1 MVLFKLKLKI
11 IAAVVLF
18 FVVLLPTSDIS
29 TERDFGILIRNHKQ
43 AEKEYGDLYQDIL
56 AISTVNHDNN
66 LSDKFELSESVAYLR
81 RLYKKKYKLVSEEHC
96 YTNAKGEEVCTTT
109 IKEVLVSATE
119 YQGEELISFAQQK
132 LSISDKDTLLRNGTF
147 KDLLKF
153 KYLFPDESSST
164 ESGDYITRY
173 EIVRLTRQDI
183 IYPDDKQEWFLFL
196 ADEGIDALYNDMMN
210 ESSGDSKT
218 IADGSSV
225 NTPVDPSKSNIVE
238 FAKQYI
244 GRPYHWG
251 AGIGNTSSFDCSSY
265 VAWIYK
271 KCYGVNLPR
280 VSYDQYKRLNKV
292 NKSELQTGD
301 LVFFYTG
308 YGNAYNPI
316 THVGMYI
323 GDGKFIHASSSGGV
337 KISDLNSPYY
347 KKTYRGA
354 GRL

>member
-66 LSDKFELSESVAYLR
+66 LSDKFELSESVSYLR
-81 RLYKKKYKLVSEEHC
+81 RVYKRKYKLVSEEHC
-96 YTNAKGEEVCTTT
+96 HTNAKGDEVCNT
-109 IKEVLVSATE
+109 IIREVLVSTKE
-119 YQGEELISFAQQK
+119 YQGEELISLAQKK
-132 LSISDKDTLLRNGTF
+132 LSIPDRDTLLRNGTF

-153 KYLFPDESSST
+153 KYIFPEETSST
-164 ESGDYITRY
+164 ASEEYVIKY

-196 ADEGIDALYNDMMN
+196 AEEGIDALYNDMMHKPG
-210 ESSGDSKT
+210 SGS
-218 IADGSSV
+218 IVADGSSV
-225 NTPVDPSKSNIVE
+225 HTPVDPSKSNIVE
-238 FAKQYI
+238 FAKQYL
-244 GRPYHWG
+244 GRPYRWG

-292 NKSELQTGD
+292 DKSNLQTGD
-301 LVFFYTG
+301 LVFFHTG
-308 YGNAYNPI
+308 FGNVSNPI